1 MTVIYSNFH
10 DSDTYLLR
18 GIWEGLDA
26 RVIEIRLDDRYS
38 EESRRIDDPTIT
50 YDSSRKER
58 EEINRAIESEE
69 DTLIVCGH
77 GTEDGCLSPHFDY
90 TLSSSNKDMIR
101 AKRFIGIWCNALTFA
116 NKNNVSGFFSSMFIT
131 NTLEADYMGMGNV
144 GKERI
149 KESEMK
155 FVNTLNSLLRNNI
168 PMDKWKEA
176 FSSIIDTS
184 NEVEVF
190 NFTSL
195 GYMK

>member
-18 GIWEGLDA
+18 GIWEGLDS
-26 RVIEIRLDDRYS
+26 RVIELRLDDRYS
-38 EESRRIDDPTIT
+38 EERGRLDDPTIP
-50 YDSSRKER
+50 YDSSRKEI

-116 NKNNVSGFFSSMFIT
+116 KKNNVSGFFSSMFIT
-131 NTLEADYMGMGNV
+131 NTVEADYMGMGNV

-168 PMDKWKEA
+168 PIDKWKEA
-176 FSSIIDTS
+176 FNCIVDAT

-195 GYMK
+195 GYME

>member
-1 MTVIYSNFH
+1 MTVIYSNFS

-38 EESRRIDDPTIT
+38 EERRRLDDHTIP
-50 YDSSRKER
+50 YDSSRKEI

-116 NKNNVSGFFSSMFIT
+116 KKNNVSGFFSSMFIT
-131 NTLEADYMGMGNV
+131 NTVEADYMGMGNV

-155 FVNTLNSLLRNNI
+155 FVNILNSFLRNNI

-176 FSSIIDTS
+176 FTCIVDAT

-195 GYMK
+195 GYIE

>member
-10 DSDTYLLR
+10 DRDTYLLR

-26 RVIEIRLDDRYS
+26 RVIELRLDERYS
-38 EESRRIDDPTIT
+38 EERGRLDDPTIP

-69 DTLIVCGH
+69 ETLIVCGH

-90 TLSSSNKDMIR
+90 TLSSSNKDTIR
-101 AKRFIGIWCNALTFA
+101 AKRFLGIWCNALTFA
-116 NKNNVSGFFSSMFIT
+116 KKNNVSGFFSSMFIT
-131 NTLEADYMGMGNV
+131 NTVEADYLGMGNV
-144 GKERI
+144 GEERI

-155 FVNTLNSLLRNNI
+155 FVNILNSFLKNNI
-168 PMDKWKEA
+168 PMEKWKEA
-176 FSSIIDTS
+176 FTCIVDAT

-195 GYMK
+195 GYME

>member
-18 GIWEGLDA
+18 GIWEGLDS
-26 RVIEIRLDDRYS
+26 RVIELRLDERYS
-38 EESRRIDDPTIT
+38 EERGRLDDPTIP
-50 YDSSRKER
+50 YDSSREER

-77 GTEDGCLSPHFDY
+77 GTEDGCLSPYFDY

-116 NKNNVSGFFSSMFIT
+116 KKNNVSGFFSSMFIT
-131 NTLEADYMGMGNV
+131 NTVEADYMGMGNV
-144 GKERI
+144 GEERI

-155 FVNTLNSLLRNNI
+155 FVNILNSLLRNNI
-168 PMDKWKEA
+168 PMDK
-176 FSSIIDTS
+176 
-184 NEVEVF
+184 
-190 NFTSL
+190 
-195 GYMK
+195 

>member
-10 DSDTYLLR
+10 DRDTYLLR
-18 GIWEGLDA
+18 GIWEGLDS
-26 RVIEIRLDDRYS
+26 RVIELRLDDRYS
-38 EESRRIDDPTIT
+38 EERGRLDDPTIP
-50 YDSSRKER
+50 YDSSRKEI
-58 EEINRAIESEE
+58 EEINRAIENEE

-116 NKNNVSGFFSSMFIT
+116 KKNNVSGLFSSMFIT
-131 NTLEADYMGMGNV
+131 NTVEADYLGMGNV
-144 GKERI
+144 GEERI
-149 KESEMK
+149 KESERK

-176 FSSIIDTS
+176 FTCIVDAT

-195 GYMK
+195 GYME

>member
-18 GIWEGLDA
+18 GIWEGLDS
-26 RVIEIRLDDRYS
+26 RVIELRLDERYS
-38 EESRRIDDPTIT
+38 EERGRLDDPTIP

-116 NKNNVSGFFSSMFIT
+116 KKNNVSGFFSSMFIT
-131 NTLEADYMGMGNV
+131 NTVEADYRGMGNV

-176 FSSIIDTS
+176 FTCIVDAT

-195 GYMK
+195 GYME

>member
-18 GIWEGLDA
+18 GIWEGLEA
-26 RVIEIRLDDRYS
+26 KVIEISLDDSGSFNNSRFS
-38 EESRRIDDPTIT
+38 FES
-50 YDSSRKER
+50 KQ
-58 EEINRAIESEE
+58 EEITRAIEREE

-116 NKNNVSGFFSSMFIT
+116 KKNNVSGFFSSMFIT

-176 FSSIIDTS
+176 FNCIVDAT

-195 GYMK
+195 GYME

>member
-26 RVIEIRLDDRYS
+26 KIIELTLDERYLNRS
-38 EESRRIDDPTIT
+38 ESYEWFQLSIDF
-50 YDSSRKER
+50 SKE
-58 EEINRAIESEE
+58 ENKEIDEAIESEE

-77 GTEDGCLSPHFDY
+77 GSEEGCFSPTFNY
-90 TLSSSNKDMIR
+90 TLSSSNKDKIK
-101 AKRFIGIWCNALTFA
+101 AKRFIGIWCNASTFA
-116 NKNNVSGFFSSMFIT
+116 KKNNIPGFFSSMFIS
-131 NTLEADYMGMGNV
+131 NAVEADYMGMGNV
-144 GKERI
+144 GEERI
-149 KESEMK
+149 KKSERK

-168 PMDKWKEA
+168 PVEKWKEA
-176 FSSIIDTS
+176 FISIIDTT

-195 GYMK
+195 EYFE

>member
-18 GIWEGLDA
+18 GIWEGLEA
-26 RVIEIRLDDRYS
+26 KVIEISLDDSGSFNNSRFS
-38 EESRRIDDPTIT
+38 FES
-50 YDSSRKER
+50 KQ
-58 EEINRAIESEE
+58 EEITRAIEREE

-116 NKNNVSGFFSSMFIT
+116 KKNNVSGFFSSMFIT
-131 NTLEADYMGMGNV
+131 NTVEADYMGMGNV

-155 FVNTLNSLLRNNI
+155 FVNTLNSLLRNNL
-168 PMDKWKEA
+168 PMKKWKEA
-176 FSSIIDTS
+176 FTSIIDTT

-190 NFTSL
+190 NFSSL
-195 GYMK
+195 IYIEQ

>member
-26 RVIEIRLDDRYS
+26 RVIELRLDERYS
-38 EESRRIDDPTIT
+38 EERGRLDDPTIP

-69 DTLIVCGH
+69 ETLIVCGH
-77 GTEDGCLSPHFDY
+77 GTEDGCLSPYFDY

-116 NKNNVSGFFSSMFIT
+116 KKNNVSGFFSSMFIT
-131 NTLEADYMGMGNV
+131 NTVEADYMGMGNV
-144 GKERI
+144 GEERI

-155 FVNTLNSLLRNNI
+155 FVNILNSFLKNNI
-168 PMDKWKEA
+168 PMEKWKEA
-176 FSSIIDTS
+176 FTCIVDAT

-195 GYMK
+195 GYME

>member
-26 RVIEIRLDDRYS
+26 RVIELRLDERYS
-38 EESRRIDDPTIT
+38 EERGRLDDPTIP
-50 YDSSRKER
+50 YDSSRKEVM
-58 EEINRAIESEE
+58 EINRAIESEE

-116 NKNNVSGFFSSMFIT
+116 KKNNVSGFFSSMFIT
-131 NTLEADYMGMGNV
+131 NTVEADYMGMGNV

-176 FSSIIDTS
+176 FTCIVDAT

-195 GYMK
+195 GYME